1 MALMPHFAF
10 IDIAANYTGSS
21 PLTDALGGTQA
32 AVCHLGAALVKKGA
46 SVTLI
51 NQNRNAGVF
60 SGLTSVPPEKLDDSE
75 TLSQFDALII
85 NGRWTKKLVETLRKK
100 TGAQTSPERLFRES
114 GTERTANTKI
124 FAWMHEAAFNDP
136 WILPLPDFDGF
147 VFVSNW
153 QKQTN
158 APLIPAN
165 AKVAV
170 IANGIEPAFHTLFN
184 GSILADKAPV
194 AIYAGSTKRG
204 LQVLPTIIPALKK
217 QIPELTFEVYSDC
230 NVDNDPTAQLQMR
243 FELLGLS
250 GVTHVDA
257 VPQKDLPAKFK
268 RASWFLSPNP
278 YPETFCICLAEA
290 MGAGC
295 VPIITARA
303 ALPETAHGFGAQL
316 PVSNANSVNMEST
329 SVDVNAFIQLAAETI
344 KLPRDEAQLK
354 AQVDYVNAHYNWDK
368 HAASWLAF
376 LG

>member
-1 MALMPHFAF
+1 MLLMPHFAF

-60 SGLTSVPPEKLDDSE
+60 SGLTSVPPEKLDDSA
-75 TLSQFDALII
+75 TLTQFDALII
-85 NGRWTKKLVETLRKK
+85 NGRWTQKLVQTLRKK
-100 TGAQTSPERLFRES
+100 TNAGAIAQGSERLREPQS
-114 GTERTANTKI
+114 EKPKI
-124 FAWMHEAAFNDP
+124 IAWMHEAAFNDP

-170 IANGIEPAFHTLFN
+170 IPNGVEPAFHSLFN
-184 GSILADKAPV
+184 GNILHDKAPI

-204 LQVLPTIIPALKK
+204 LQLLPQIIPALKK

-290 MGAGC
+290 MAAGC

-316 PVSNANSVNMEST
+316 PVSHANSVNMESGC
-329 SVDVNAFIQLAAETI
+329 VDVNAFIELAAQTI
-344 KLPRDEAQLK
+344 RKPRTEAQLRT
-354 AQVDYVNAHYNWDK
+354 QVDFVNSHYNWDS
-368 HAASWLAF
+368 HADAWLA
-376 LG
+376 LIT